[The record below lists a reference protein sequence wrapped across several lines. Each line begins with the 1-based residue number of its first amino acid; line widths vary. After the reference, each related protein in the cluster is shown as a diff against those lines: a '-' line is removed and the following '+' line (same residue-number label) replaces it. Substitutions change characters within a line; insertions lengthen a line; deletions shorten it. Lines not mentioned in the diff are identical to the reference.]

1 MTMTLRRLRMLGA
14 PLLLSL
20 LLSAASAQAAPA
32 DEIKALI
39 ENGNSPAAYTL
50 GKKHPEQLGNPAFDF
65 YFGIAAVDSG
75 HAGEGVL
82 ALERYVVNFPDNR
95 QARLE
100 LARGYFVLGE
110 DLRAREEFSDILKT
124 SPPPDVVANINRY
137 LDAIRARESS
147 YRTTAGAYLEF
158 GLGYDSNING
168 GVGSA
173 NVNLPNLGLV
183 TIVPAGVEIGRSFSQ
198 AVAGAN
204 IVVPVAPGIATFG
217 SISGDY
223 KMHSND
229 REFDQGNIGAA
240 GGFSYLSEK
249 NLYRGT
255 ASYSNL
261 EVDYRRFR
269 DVSALTGEW
278 MHQLDELQG
287 INGSLQWADLDYS
300 GNNDIRD
307 SRLYSLGAG
316 YRRAFIG
323 RWSPMLTLSGGYSV
337 EDNLAGRDDLGR
349 DIYSLRVGLSG
360 SPAPRWSVGG
370 SLGFQSSHYAA
381 QDVLFATT
389 RRDSYLSADVA
400 VGYAVSRSLSV
411 RGELLLSSNRSNI
424 DLYDYRRDV
433 VAAKVRYEFK

>member
-1 MTMTLRRLRMLGA
+1 MKLWRLGTICTW
-14 PLLLSL
+14 LLLVP
-20 LLSAASAQAAPA
+20 LLSATQVLAAPA
-32 DEIKALI
+32 DEVGALI
-39 ENGNSPAAYTL
+39 EKGNSAAAYAL
-50 GKKHPEQLGNPAFDF
+50 GKKHPEQLGIPAFNF
-65 YFGIAAVDSG
+65 YFGVAAVDSG

-82 ALERYVVNFPDNR
+82 ALERYVVNFPGNR
-95 QARLE
+95 RARLE

-124 SPPPDVVANINRY
+124 SPPPDVVANIERY

-168 GVGSA
+168 GVGNA

-183 TIVPAGVEIGRSFSQ
+183 TIVPAGVEISRAFSQ

-223 KMHSND
+223 KMHTGD
-229 REFDQGNIGAA
+229 RIFDQGNIGVA

-255 ASYSNL
+255 VSYSNL
-261 EVDYRRFR
+261 EVDYHRFR
-269 DVSALTGEW
+269 DASALTGEW

-287 INGSLQWADLDYS
+287 INGSIQLADLDYT

-307 SRLYSLGAG
+307 SRLYSLGVG

-323 RWSPMLTLSGGYSV
+323 KWSPMLTLSGGYSV
-337 EDNLAGRDDLGR
+337 EDNRAGRDDLGR
-349 DIYSLRVGLSG
+349 DIYALRIGISG
-360 SPAPRWSVGG
+360 SPAPRWSVGTG
-370 SLGFQSSHYAA
+370 LGIQWSDYSA
-381 QDVLFATT
+381 QDVLFSTT
-389 RRDSYLSADVA
+389 RRDSYLSADIA
-400 VGYAVSRSLSV
+400 VGYAVNRSLSL

-433 VAAKVRYEFK
+433 IAAKVRYEFK